1 MYAKSELIHLK
12 LSKVCHNLLSSLK
25 GSTAGMFEHMHKLA
39 INYSKMY
46 WPPTIWQ
53 ALYLHINSNV
63 FMYCRHF
70 FITLYIQTFILNL
83 KMNVLAKMAI
93 EWTLLFNNCEMT

>member
-1 MYAKSELIHLK
+1 MWTEKFIINAFIMYAKSELIHLK

-46 WPPTIWQ
+46 
-53 ALYLHINSNV
+53 
-63 FMYCRHF
+63 
-70 FITLYIQTFILNL
+70 
-83 KMNVLAKMAI
+83 
-93 EWTLLFNNCEMT
+93 

>member
-46 WPPTIWQ
+46 
-53 ALYLHINSNV
+53 
-63 FMYCRHF
+63 
-70 FITLYIQTFILNL
+70 
-83 KMNVLAKMAI
+83 
-93 EWTLLFNNCEMT
+93 